1 MSIMDISVVIPN
13 FNGENLLKKNI
24 PKLIEV
30 LEDFIQTSGKRI
42 EVIIADDNSQDESIG
57 VIKDLILK
65 YQGSNGLLIKLVE
78 GKSNIGFS
86 GNVNRGVREAT
97 GDFLLLLN
105 TDVIPR
111 KGFLQPLLVHFKD
124 PEMFAVACMDESV
137 EGGKVILRGRG
148 IGSWKRGFLIHSK
161 GSIEKTNTLWISGGS
176 GLFRKSIWDKLGGL
190 NEIYNPFY
198 WEDID
203 LSYRALKSGFKIAFE
218 KESKVIHEH
227 ETGAIKS
234 RFSSFDVK
242 TMAYRNQYIFVW
254 QNLTDLNLKLIHVMW
269 LPYYFAKAVLNKDAS
284 FFLGFFKAL
293 NLIPKIIESNS
304 KRKKLFIKSDKEV
317 TAPFNE

>member
-1 MSIMDISVVIPN
+1 MSNMDISVVIPN
-13 FNGENLLKKNI
+13 FNGENLLEKNI

-30 LEDFIQTSGKRI
+30 LENFIQASGKKI
-42 EVIIADDNSQDESIG
+42 EVIISDDNSQDGSIA

-65 YQGSNGLLIKLVE
+65 YQESKSLSLKLVE
-78 GKSNIGFS
+78 SKRNSGFS
-86 GNVNRGVREAT
+86 GNVNRGTKEAT
-97 GDFLLLLN
+97 GEFLLLLN

-111 KGFLQPLLVHFKD
+111 KEFLEPLLVHFDD
-124 PEMFAVACMDESV
+124 PQMFAVACMDESV
-137 EGGKVILRGRG
+137 EGGKMVLRGRG
-148 IGSWKRGFLIHSK
+148 VGGWKRGFLIHSR
-161 GSIEKTNTLWISGGS
+161 GSIERTNTLWVSGGS

-218 KESKVIHEH
+218 KDSKVIHEH

-234 RFSSFDVK
+234 KFSPTDVK
-242 TMAYRNQYIFVW
+242 TIAYRNQFLFVW
-254 QNLTDLNLKLIHVMW
+254 QNLTDLDLKLAHLIW
-269 LPYYFAKAVLNKDAS
+269 LPYHFAKAGLSRDTS